1 MNGWMDGPYRLM
13 GTCYPGHHI
22 GKHAIVKRVSCV
34 HPKTC
39 IQIRSSDRT
48 SNILCSFH
56 PTSRLFFSS
65 SISVLAATRRRH
77 IR

>member
-13 GTCYPGHHI
+13 GACCPGHHI
-22 GKHAIVKRVSCV
+22 GEHAIVKRVSCV

-39 IQIRSSDRT
+39 ILIRSSDRA
-48 SNILCSFH
+48 SNTMCSFH
-56 PTSRLFFSS
+56 PSSGLLFSS
-65 SISVLAATRRRH
+65 SISVWAATHIRH